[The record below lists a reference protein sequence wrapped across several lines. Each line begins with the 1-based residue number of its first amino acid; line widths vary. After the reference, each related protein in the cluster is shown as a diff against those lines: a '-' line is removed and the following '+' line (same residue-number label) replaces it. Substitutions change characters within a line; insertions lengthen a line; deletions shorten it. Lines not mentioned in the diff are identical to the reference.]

1 MKMLFLPIAVR
12 TFEKGLRY
20 LLIKNEIA
28 KTAAHAKRL
37 LAISGSPLPKSH
49 LTSQNERKV
58 IINHAQ
64 IAVTAMKHT
73 ILTAMFKFL
82 MRSLYFLNRYPA

>member
-1 MKMLFLPIAVR
+1 MS
-12 TFEKGLRY
+12 
-20 LLIKNEIA
+20 IKNEIA
-28 KTAAHAKRL
+28 KTAAHAHRL
-37 LAISGSPLPKSH
+37 LAISGCSPLPKSH

-73 ILTAMFKFL
+73 ILTAMFKL
-82 MRSLYFLNRYPA
+82 LNAFIVFSEQISGVYEKRGAKS